1 MTKDVLEIIQRKIRE
16 LEGNLLYLKQISLNM
31 NKDNIKNDII
41 VYWGIERG
49 IQICIES
56 VIDIANI
63 VISVND
69 VKKPNT
75 YRETVELIGTLG
87 IIPKTFAKELS
98 NMVGFRNILVHD
110 YIKINEDV
118 ILEILSNNLDDFIK
132 FSNYIRKYLDDYF
145 K

>member
-1 MTKDVLEIIQRKIRE
+1 
-16 LEGNLLYLKQISLNM
+16 M

-56 VIDIANI
+56 VIDISNI

-69 VKKPNT
+69 AKKPNT

-110 YIKINEDV
+110 YIKINEDI
-118 ILEILSNNLDDFIK
+118 ILEILSNNLDDIIK
-132 FSNYIRKYLDDYF
+132 FSNYIRKYLDDNY